1 MLQYLYIRHSNLYL
15 LALTKRNTNAAE
27 ILLFLHKIVEVF
39 TEYFKELEEESIRDN
54 FVIIYELLDE
64 MMDFGYPQTT
74 ETKILQEYITQESHK
89 LEVQARPPIAV
100 TNAVSWRSE
109 GIRYRKNEVF
119 LDVVESLNLLVSA
132 SGNVLRSEIL
142 GAIKMKCYL
151 SGMPELRLGLNDKA
165 MFETTGRATRGKA
178 VEMEDVKFHQ
188 CVRLSRFEN
197 DRTISFIP
205 PDGEFELMSYRLNTQ
220 VKPLI
225 WVESEVRSHSGSR
238 IEYVLKARAQ
248 FKRRSTANN
257 VEIIVPV
264 PSDADTPRFRTSIGS
279 VHYAPEKSAIVWK
292 IKQFGGGKDFVM
304 RAELGLPSVKGDDEH
319 GGGMTGGFGGSMG
332 GIGGGK
338 GKRPIQVKFEIP
350 YFTTSGIQVRYLKII
365 EPKVRSPGN
374 TCPATTFSFDFLFT
388 FRLYSVSVP
397 FLLWL
402 RCPVCATRMFIRLA
416 LCGKHVERATDLAT
430 ADAKPMVRGCGWPQ
444 ARPALPNLRLG
455 HSYLSSCGGHD
466 SVSVYNSDEP

>member
-1 MLQYLYIRHSNLYL
+1 MASAVFFLDLKGKTLLARNYRGDIPMSAVEKFPVLLSEAEEESSAVPPCFSHEGINYLYIRHNNLYL

-27 ILLFLHKIVEVF
+27 ILLFLHKIVDVF
-39 TEYFKELEEESIRDN
+39 TEYFKALEEESIRDN

-74 ETKILQEYITQESHK
+74 ESKILQEYITQESHK

-119 LDVVESLNLLVSA
+119 LDVIESLNLLVSA
-132 SGNVLRSEIL
+132 NGNVLRSEIL
-142 GAIKMKCYL
+142 GSIKMKCYL
-151 SGMPELRLGLNDKA
+151 SGMPELRLGLNDKV
-165 MFETTGRATRGKA
+165 MFETTGRTTRGKA
-178 VEMEDVKFHQ
+178 IEMEDVKFHQ

-225 WVESEVRSHSGSR
+225 WVECVVESHSGSR
-238 IEYVLKARAQ
+238 IEYMLKARAQ

-264 PSDADTPRFRTSIGS
+264 PDDADSPRFRTNIGT
-279 VHYAPEKSAIVWK
+279 VHYVPEQSAIVWR
-292 IKQFGGGKDFVM
+292 IKQFGGNKEFLM
-304 RAELGLPSVKGDDEH
+304 RAELGLPSVRGDDEH

-332 GIGGGK
+332 GVGAQGK
-338 GKRPIQVKFEIP
+338 GAKRPIQVKFEIP
-350 YFTTSGIQVRYLKII
+350 YFTTSGIQVRYLKIT
-365 EPKVRSPGN
+365 EPKLQYPSLPWVRYITQSGDI
-374 TCPATTFSFDFLFT
+374 AV
-388 FRLYSVSVP
+388 RLPDVV
-397 FLLWL
+397 
-402 RCPVCATRMFIRLA
+402 
-416 LCGKHVERATDLAT
+416 
-430 ADAKPMVRGCGWPQ
+430 
-444 ARPALPNLRLG
+444 
-455 HSYLSSCGGHD
+455 
-466 SVSVYNSDEP
+466 